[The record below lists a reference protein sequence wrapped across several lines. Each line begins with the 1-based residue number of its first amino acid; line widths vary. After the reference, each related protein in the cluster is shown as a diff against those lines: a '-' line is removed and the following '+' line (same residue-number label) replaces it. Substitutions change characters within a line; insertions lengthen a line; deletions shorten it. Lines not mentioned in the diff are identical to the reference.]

1 VLLVRG
7 FNSTKKQIILERRT
21 TKMKKIILSIAMF
34 AIAMALLIAV
44 IIPLADHGRENGTKA
59 ETQIDS
65 VDTNIA
71 ALSSVV
77 R

>member
-1 VLLVRG
+1 
-7 FNSTKKQIILERRT
+7 
-21 TKMKKIILSIAMF
+21 MKKIILSIAMF

-44 IIPLADHGRENGTKA
+44 IIPLAEHGRENGVKSEA
-59 ETQIDS
+59 QIDS
-65 VDTNIA
+65 VDTDIA

>member
-1 VLLVRG
+1 
-7 FNSTKKQIILERRT
+7 
-21 TKMKKIILSIAMF
+21 MKKIILSIAMF

>member
-1 VLLVRG
+1 
-7 FNSTKKQIILERRT
+7 
-21 TKMKKIILSIAMF
+21 MKKIILSVAMF

-44 IIPLADHGRENGTKA
+44 ILPLADHGKEMGTRV

-65 VDTNIA
+65 VDTDIA
-71 ALSSVV
+71 ALSSVI

>member
-1 VLLVRG
+1 
-7 FNSTKKQIILERRT
+7 
-21 TKMKKIILSIAMF
+21 MKKIILSIAMF

-44 IIPLADHGRENGTKA
+44 ILPLANHGKENGTKV

-65 VDTNIA
+65 VDTHINT
-71 ALSSVV
+71 LSEVI